1 MATETHATKRAVK
14 QARKPRL
21 SVPPSEPEMAHE
33 GASIDCLVVLE
44 EVMKFFIRRAIE
56 ESDEQAAKRFARDA
70 DRALK
75 TLARYRP
82 FYNRLSRAGF
92 DMLDLKQAKA
102 LLKTLAA

>member
-1 MATETHATKRAVK
+1 MVRER
-14 QARKPRL
+14 
-21 SVPPSEPEMAHE
+21 
-33 GASIDCLVVLE
+33 ASIDCLVVLE
-44 EVMKFFIRRAIE
+44 EVMKFFLRRAIE

-82 FYNRLSRAGF
+82 FYNRLSREGF

-102 LLKTLAA
+102 LLKALAA